1 MSKSALIPKLI
12 KAANTVPAM
21 VAKPPVIT
29 AWISDLK
36 IWPKPSKIFT
46 TSHKTFHKKQ
56 SWLEILQFSHFRFV
70 WILPKLSHFTTQTTV
85 VGYLLHIFSFTQL
98 FGDTNWKKNI
108 FFPEMHLQM
117 LLSTSSLLIF
127 LCCISGSVPEY
138 EDQSSGR
145 TFIILL
151 IWCLWHWHHSDV

>member
-108 FFPEMHLQM
+108 FMITKNNF
-117 LLSTSSLLIF
+117 LLWLF
-127 LCCISGSVPEY
+127 MRNFVKMRHF
-138 EDQSSGR
+138 Q
-145 TFIILL
+145 
-151 IWCLWHWHHSDV
+151 